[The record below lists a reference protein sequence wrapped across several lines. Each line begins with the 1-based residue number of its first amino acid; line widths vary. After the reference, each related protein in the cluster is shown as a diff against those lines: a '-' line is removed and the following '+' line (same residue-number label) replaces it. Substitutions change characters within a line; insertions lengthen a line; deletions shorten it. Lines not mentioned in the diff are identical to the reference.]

1 MGLRV
6 LRYPKIIIGGF
17 IALATLSIMNSAYSN
32 ILETIKAE
40 LALSYTQSG
49 ALMSSYFL
57 GYMLGQIP
65 WGIIADRYGS
75 KPAISASVLG
85 VSLSTLAFGFSEGIT
100 MAVITRFLA
109 GFLGAGVFVPSVR
122 LVSSWFTSQERG
134 TALGILNIGGSI
146 GLIAASWAAP
156 YLNLSLG
163 WRVSVRTIGL
173 FGVVSAAVIWILL
186 RDNESA
192 EYGGID
198 LSNLPFRDRRFWILA
213 VSQFIRLGSY
223 YTFIAWLPLIMREE
237 YGFSVIM
244 TSTAM
249 SLFNTAGI
257 FSNPLGG
264 VTSDRIGERNV
275 LLLSF
280 GLLGATVL
288 ILTAKTSALIVYSS
302 VFLIGW
308 LINFVRSPAFTI
320 IPNTFGTETAG
331 SISGIHNTFAAF
343 GALAIPFSLG
353 YIRDYSA
360 GYTMGWITVSAITLL
375 CSSLLFLLKNE

>member
-49 ALMSSYFL
+49 ALMSSYFF

-85 VSLSTLAFGFSEGIT
+85 VSLSTLAFGFSEEIT

-109 GFLGAGVFVPSVR
+109 GLLGAGVFVPSVR

-156 YLNLSLG
+156 YLN
-163 WRVSVRTIGL
+163 
-173 FGVVSAAVIWILL
+173 
-186 RDNESA
+186 
-192 EYGGID
+192 
-198 LSNLPFRDRRFWILA
+198 
-213 VSQFIRLGSY
+213 
-223 YTFIAWLPLIMREE
+223 
-237 YGFSVIM
+237 
-244 TSTAM
+244 
-249 SLFNTAGI
+249 
-257 FSNPLGG
+257 
-264 VTSDRIGERNV
+264 
-275 LLLSF
+275 
-280 GLLGATVL
+280 
-288 ILTAKTSALIVYSS
+288 
-302 VFLIGW
+302 
-308 LINFVRSPAFTI
+308 
-320 IPNTFGTETAG
+320 
-331 SISGIHNTFAAF
+331 
-343 GALAIPFSLG
+343 FSLG
-353 YIRDYSA
+353 
-360 GYTMGWITVSAITLL
+360 
-375 CSSLLFLLKNE
+375 